1 MPGKQNVYNLGEEGI
16 DIVESP
22 VHVADGVVLSAQN
35 AQLAP
40 SELEG
45 SIRKRDGMAKFNSS
59 VAAGPI
65 LSGFNVSLVDPA
77 P

>member
-1 MPGKQNVYNLGEEGI
+1 MPGKHNVYNLGEAGI

-22 VHVADGVVLSAQN
+22 VHVADGVVLTAQN

-40 SELEG
+40 VDLEG
-45 SIRKRDGMAKFNSS
+45 AIRKRDGMAKFNAL
-59 VAAGPI
+59 VAAGQI
-65 LSGFNVSLVDPA
+65 VSGFNVSLLDPF

>member
-1 MPGKQNVYNLGEEGI
+1 MPGKQNVYNLGEQGV
-16 DIVESP
+16 DVVESP
-22 VHVADGVVLSAQN
+22 VHVAEGALLNAQN

-40 SELEG
+40 IELEG
-45 SIRKRDGMAKFNSS
+45 GIRKRNGMSKFNAIA
-59 VAAGPI
+59 AAGVI

>member
-1 MPGKQNVYNLGEEGI
+1 MPGKQNVYNLGEQGI

-22 VHVADGVVLSAQN
+22 VHVAEGVVLNAQN

-40 SELEG
+40 IELEG
-45 SIRKRDGMAKFNSS
+45 ALRKRDGMAKFNAS
-59 VAAGPI
+59 VAAGAI
-65 LSGFNVSLVDPA
+65 VSGFNVSLVDPS